1 MIFLCVLG
9 LANKCFKFSTKYIL
23 MLETELQK
31 LFETNVNQ
39 TVDALPKTVDV
50 DIAFTGPTYIMY

>member
-1 MIFLCVLG
+1 
-9 LANKCFKFSTKYIL
+9 

-50 DIAFTGPTYIMY
+50 GIAFTGATYIMY

>member
-1 MIFLCVLG
+1 
-9 LANKCFKFSTKYIL
+9 

-50 DIAFTGPTYIMY
+50 DIAFTGATYIMY